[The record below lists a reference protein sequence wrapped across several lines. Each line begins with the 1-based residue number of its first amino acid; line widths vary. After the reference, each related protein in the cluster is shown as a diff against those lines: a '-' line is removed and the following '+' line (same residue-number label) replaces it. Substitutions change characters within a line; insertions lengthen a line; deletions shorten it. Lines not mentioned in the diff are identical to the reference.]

1 MTTTHLDP
9 ADKSTAVQSAIQ
21 LMRTAYPGYRGR
33 KFKVSTIEG
42 SVNLQSSWQGG
53 SRNYYILIDLA
64 TSQTS
69 PVMPAQSQFDTPV
82 KGLDAVTLPPHAGV
96 VEHSIFCGKDMGL
109 TLVIGPNNAT
119 QFLPTVETL
128 PEDHQTVL
136 NYTRSLKNTYG
147 GQTNI
152 RYTEAHRETG
162 ITQERWTAAQQSLMA
177 SQHLR
182 KNGSITAKGK
192 NAAPHRW

>member
-82 KGLDAVTLPPHAGV
+82 KGLDAVTLPPNAGV